1 MKLVQ
6 KMFSS
11 AYVLIVVMF
20 FISAITLV
28 IFSLGELW
36 NAISAA
42 GDGNRQSRFVSVLEC
57 IGLLTI
63 AVAALELGQTI
74 LEEEVQRS
82 SSISAPTR
90 VRRFL
95 SRFIVVVVVA
105 LSIECLVAVFQFIHD
120 APELLPQAASVGV
133 AAAAL
138 LAAWGL
144 FVKLNIAAETLEPEA
159 MKTAKQE
166 DVKVDASN
174 GEQGKAENPTGIDDS
189 RSPISPDPAGKPGA
203 AGKPGPAGDPGFAD
217 DAAIPPRGDG
227 TGV

>member
-1 MKLVQ
+1 MAARRMKFVQ
-6 KMFSS
+6 KIFAS
-11 AYVLIVVMF
+11 AYVLIVVVF

-36 NAISAA
+36 NAISAS
-42 GDGNRQSRFVSVLEC
+42 GDVNRQSRFVAVLEC

-120 APELLPQAASVGV
+120 APQLLPHAASVGV

-138 LAAWGL
+138 LAAWGV
-144 FVKLNIAAETLEPEA
+144 FVRLNIAAETLEPEA
-159 MKTAKQE
+159 MKSAKQE

-174 GEQGKAENPTGIDDS
+174 GEQGDAGNPPAMDDS
-189 RSPISPDPAGKPGA
+189 RSAVSSNPAGKPDPA
-203 AGKPGPAGDPGFAD
+203 ANPVPQATSTIPARA
-217 DAAIPPRGDG
+217 DG

>member
-1 MKLVQ
+1 MRFVQ
-6 KMFSS
+6 RLFES
-11 AYVLIVVMF
+11 AHVLIVAVF

-28 IFSLGELW
+28 VFSIGELW
-36 NAISAA
+36 GAIRPS
-42 GDGNRQSRFVSVLEC
+42 GEVSMHQRFVAVLEC

-82 SSISAPTR
+82 TPISAPTR

-120 APELLPQAASVGV
+120 APEKLPHAATVGL
-133 AAAAL
+133 AGAAL

-144 FVKLNIAAETLEPEA
+144 FVRLNVAAEELEPEGMA
-159 MKTAKQE
+159 DAKQE
-166 DVKVDASN
+166 DDKIAAAEGR
-174 GEQGKAENPTGIDDS
+174 GEGEGKGEDEGKGKGEGRREGKAGQSRRNTG
-189 RSPISPDPAGKPGA
+189 AG
-203 AGKPGPAGDPGFAD
+203 
-217 DAAIPPRGDG
+217 
-227 TGV
+227 